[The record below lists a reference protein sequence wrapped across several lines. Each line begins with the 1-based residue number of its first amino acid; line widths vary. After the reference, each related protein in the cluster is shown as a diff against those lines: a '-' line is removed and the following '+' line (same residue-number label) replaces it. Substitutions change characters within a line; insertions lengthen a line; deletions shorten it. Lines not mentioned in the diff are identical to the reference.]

1 MANTAALIET
11 YRRAQQRII
20 EAILSSKSVA
30 FNAGMLR
37 TINAEL
43 ARLQGRTVRWVES
56 QIPEAYREGM
66 RSVNKAYEKAY
77 RAAGE
82 VGPKNYP
89 TEFSKINRR
98 AIQLLVDNTKADFDN
113 ALGFVGRQIKDDLRQ
128 ANLQAI
134 ADKLASGSTIDK
146 TRKILAEKYA
156 SQGLAAIKYKRGGRD
171 AFMSLDAYAGLVAR
185 STTAEA
191 TNTACQKQVEEFG
204 DDLVQMTT
212 HANACPLCV
221 SLEGRVYSI
230 SGKHPDYPA
239 LDLAYSD
246 GYANIH
252 PNCGHRL
259 VPYIADLKTP
269 EEIAEDKRI
278 SGRSFDI
285 DKWSPAERAQA
296 ESNLKAYKLG
306 QAKKRAIYTDR
317 QQWERYKAEL
327 GPDNAPKSLSGFR
340 SMKKADGD
348 NWKELQSKYRA
359 SRVESRGA
367 EARKRAE
374 EEARKRAEADKIA
387 RRKAQI
393 KAAAERRKAEALAK
407 KMAEEAARKAAA
419 DAAKK
424 LAEEAAK
431 IARRKAQIKAAAD
444 RRKAEALAKK
454 AAAKKVAAPLGNVDP
469 LKSKLG
475 VGHAQNIKKLL
486 DGADN
491 KDVVRVWDRYVK
503 DIKFNDVNY
512 VPEPGKAT
520 AFYSPRTKGI
530 CINIENISKDR
541 TWFPPYETLF
551 HEVGHL
557 IDDIPNSSLWRST
570 KFKNGSLLNAAKDD
584 FDKIMQRAKTE
595 LKGRFSN
602 PTPNQLYIQIKSRFT
617 TSNKKAVADISDMF
631 SGLTGNN
638 LSLGCGHSADYWRTT
653 SMETE
658 MFAEIF
664 SASLSGPDS
673 LAMIMR
679 EFPKA
684 YEVFK
689 DLISM
694 LANP

>member
-1 MANTAALIET
+1 MADTAALIET

-20 EAILSSKSVA
+20 KAILSSKSVA

-43 ARLQGRTVRWVES
+43 ARLQGKTVRWVES

-66 RSVNKAYEKAY
+66 RSVNSAYEKAY
-77 RAAGE
+77 KAAGE
-82 VGPKNYP
+82 VGPKSYP

-98 AIQLLVDNTKADFDN
+98 AIQLLVDNTKSDFDN

-134 ADKLASGSTIDK
+134 ADKISSGTTIDK

-212 HANACPLCV
+212 HANACPICV

-285 DKWSPAERAQA
+285 EKWSPAERAQA

-317 QQWERYKAEL
+317 RQWERYKAEL
-327 GPDNAPKSLSGFR
+327 GPDAAPKSLSGFR
-340 SMKKADGD
+340 SMKKADSD
-348 NWKELQSKYRA
+348 KWKELRGQYRSSVAANRPPVQKAAAPIKAPSRWTDVQKRMIGESNLKEWRDPVLPNKYSPTDARWGTEA
-359 SRVESRGA
+359 GEYTVYRTGNLERKIIFTGNTEDSVAWYA
-367 EARKRAE
+367 EAFPEQDFAERIAVKSYTANITNPYVSRDMPSAYEALFGSRPDLYGTKKLTTGDLWVRADNKITAELKRRGYDAWTMTSPAPPADKEMILFNQKSLTLTGRKIPDRVATRWLE
-374 EEARKRAEADKIA
+374 EADKGGFFANSYVDGKSTMDIREWFLTDA
-387 RRKAQI
+387 YKAG
-393 KAAAERRKAEALAK
+393 KAA
-407 KMAEEAARKAAA
+407 
-419 DAAKK
+419 
-424 LAEEAAK
+424 
-431 IARRKAQIKAAAD
+431 
-444 RRKAEALAKK
+444 
-454 AAAKKVAAPLGNVDP
+454 G
-469 LKSKLG
+469 
-475 VGHAQNIKKLL
+475 
-486 DGADN
+486 
-491 KDVVRVWDRYVK
+491 
-503 DIKFNDVNY
+503 
-512 VPEPGKAT
+512 
-520 AFYSPRTKGI
+520 
-530 CINIENISKDR
+530 
-541 TWFPPYETLF
+541 
-551 HEVGHL
+551 
-557 IDDIPNSSLWRST
+557 LWR
-570 KFKNGSLLNAAKDD
+570 
-584 FDKIMQRAKTE
+584 
-595 LKGRFSN
+595 
-602 PTPNQLYIQIKSRFT
+602 
-617 TSNKKAVADISDMF
+617 
-631 SGLTGNN
+631 
-638 LSLGCGHSADYWRTT
+638 
-653 SMETE
+653 
-658 MFAEIF
+658 
-664 SASLSGPDS
+664 
-673 LAMIMR
+673 
-679 EFPKA
+679 
-684 YEVFK
+684 
-689 DLISM
+689 
-694 LANP
+694 

>member
-134 ADKLASGSTIDK
+134 ADKLSSGTTIDK

-239 LDLAYSD
+239 LDVAYSD

-317 QQWERYKAEL
+317 RQWERYKAEL

-340 SMKKADGD
+340 SMKKADSD
-348 NWKELQSKYRA
+348 KWKELKSQYRSSVGVSSA
-359 SRVESRGA
+359 NSRPTVT
-367 EARKRAE
+367 
-374 EEARKRAEADKIA
+374 
-387 RRKAQI
+387 
-393 KAAAERRKAEALAK
+393 LAK
-407 KMAEEAARKAAA
+407 ASEDWFEFEKASAMKEYIETGSISRINANNEAWTAKQMEELKQEAMLLQTAASTTQDSQYRMVWRGTVLDKMDLKVG
-419 DAAKK
+419 KK
-424 LAEEAAK
+424 YEMESLTASSV
-431 IARRKAQIKAAAD
+431 D
-444 RRKAEALAKK
+444 
-454 AAAKKVAAPLGNVDP
+454 KKVAAIYANKENFNPEGIEVMFQIENPKGVIGYMRDAVEMVLPKGESYKITRIFPDP
-469 LKSKLG
+469 DQKGRSIVSLFSTKDLK
-475 VGHAQNIKKLL
+475 IKK
-486 DGADN
+486 A
-491 KDVVRVWDRYVK
+491 
-503 DIKFNDVNY
+503 
-512 VPEPGKAT
+512 
-520 AFYSPRTKGI
+520 
-530 CINIENISKDR
+530 SKM
-541 TWFPPYETLF
+541 
-551 HEVGHL
+551 
-557 IDDIPNSSLWRST
+557 
-570 KFKNGSLLNAAKDD
+570 K
-584 FDKIMQRAKTE
+584 
-595 LKGRFSN
+595 
-602 PTPNQLYIQIKSRFT
+602 
-617 TSNKKAVADISDMF
+617 
-631 SGLTGNN
+631 
-638 LSLGCGHSADYWRTT
+638 
-653 SMETE
+653 
-658 MFAEIF
+658 
-664 SASLSGPDS
+664 
-673 LAMIMR
+673 
-679 EFPKA
+679 
-684 YEVFK
+684 
-689 DLISM
+689 
-694 LANP
+694 